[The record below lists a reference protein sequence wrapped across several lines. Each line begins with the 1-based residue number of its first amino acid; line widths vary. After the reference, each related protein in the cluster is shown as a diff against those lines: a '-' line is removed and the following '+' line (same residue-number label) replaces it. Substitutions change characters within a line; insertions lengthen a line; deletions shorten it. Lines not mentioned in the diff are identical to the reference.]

1 MQTTQRF
8 FFLIVRSEFGISTA
22 VLRQTLLQKD
32 VFCVHIFVI
41 KYAILNLHS
50 SYHTNLLKV
59 NMIVVVLET
68 RGQIKQLLKTLHF

>member
-22 VLRQTLLQKD
+22 VLRQTLVQKD

-50 SYHTNLLKV
+50 SHHTNLFEVKF

-68 RGQIKQLLKTLHF
+68 RGQI